1 MSPVESFD
9 QSHFSVLS
17 RPKRKLDDFA
27 PNLDG
32 DDDDGT
38 ETSDLVSVRMR
49 KDEPNAVHH
58 HQPSHLMTKNDT
70 VLSEITPPAPRPRL
84 QFFIRMM
91 SEGKTMVIQADSND
105 TVKSIHERIQA
116 MTGIP
121 LIEQRLIYRGKQLQW
136 EQSLA
141 ECCIQNDA
149 GLQLVG
155 RMRSTGHPQAWQ
167 VIDDMVSLICRLCK
181 GETLPHSLKHIKSRM
196 TEFFTMTPKDEAAL
210 DHIQILM
217 SSSAPAALVMLYIS
231 PLPGNKDC
239 ADSSIRHFLNS
250 TKNALPKHLH
260 AQCAPIV
267 LEFCKLLRKFTPE
280 DTLYLACRSTLGSL
294 LEKYGGSGI
303 LQGGSEYDEKGGS
316 KYDEIKGLDVI
327 REIFP
332 FVREL
337 AARISR
343 DLNSSMEMVLS
354 VGPLVSDVRDF
365 TAFLHPLRRAIL
377 GQVGFSIPITMPLP
391 QKEHDRLHGDQLDSI
406 YGMFCDLLIKM
417 DKCLVRVQERVIAR
431 ANGEGEINY
440 SGWSHYLTILREL
453 HATSKLFW
461 GAEEQ
466 FWKVLRNRKSPLGD
480 LILRYARRSD
490 DNGWLLEHKDVTTF
504 DSRKFLVMMMFPDV
518 KEDYEE
524 LHEMLI
530 DRSQLLAESF
540 EYIARADPE
549 ALRGGLFMEF
559 KNEEATG
566 PGVLRE
572 WFFLVCQALFNPQN
586 ALFVPCP
593 NDCRRFYPNPA
604 SKVHPLHLDYFC
616 FSGRVIALALMHR
629 VQVGVVFDR
638 VFYLQL
644 AGKYISL
651 EDIRDADPSLYSS
664 CKQILE
670 MDAEFID
677 SDGLGLTFVREVEE
691 LGSRKI
697 VELCPGG
704 KSMAVNSKNR
714 QDYVSLLI
722 RHRFVTSISEQTS
735 QFAKGFA
742 DILCNPRLQK
752 QFFLSL
758 ELEDLDRML
767 FGSEHAICVEDW
779 KAHTEYNGYKEND
792 PQIIWFWKIVGE
804 MPAEQRKI
812 LLFFWTSVK
821 HLPVEGFDG
830 LASRLHIYKTIE
842 PTDRLPTSHTCFYR
856 LCFPPYPSM
865 AVMGD
870 RLSIITQ
877 EHVGCSFGTW

>member
-9 QSHFSVLS
+9 YSSVQS
-17 RPKRKLDDFA
+17 RPKRKLDDYA
-27 PNLDG
+27 PNFDA
-32 DDDDGT
+32 DDEGA

-49 KDEPNAVHH
+49 RDEPNAVH
-58 HQPSHLMTKNDT
+58 QSSDLNGT
-70 VLSEITPPAPRPRL
+70 VLEAIASEALTRISRPGL

-91 SEGKTMVIQADSND
+91 PEGNTMVIQANSSD

-141 ECCIQNDA
+141 ECSIENDA

-167 VIDDMVSLICRLCK
+167 VIDDMVSVIFRLCK
-181 GETLPHSLKHIKSRM
+181 GERIHQPVKVIKSRM
-196 TEFFTMTPKDEAAL
+196 SEFFSMTPKDENESSIG
-210 DHIQILM
+210 HIQIFM

-231 PLPGNKDC
+231 PLEGNKDV
-239 ADSSIRHFLNS
+239 ADNAIRHFLNS
-250 TKNALPKHLH
+250 SKISLPKNLH
-260 AQCAPIV
+260 SQCAPIV

-294 LEKYGGSGI
+294 LENFGGSLLEKIGILRGLKYG
-303 LQGGSEYDEKGGS
+303 
-316 KYDEIKGLDVI
+316 DEIKGLNVI
-327 REIFP
+327 RDIFP

-337 AARISR
+337 AGRISR
-343 DLNSSMEMVLS
+343 DLVSSMEMVLS

-365 TAFLHPLRRAIL
+365 TAFLHPLRKAIL
-377 GQVGFSIPITMPLP
+377 GQVGFTVPISMPLP
-391 QKEHDRLHGDQLDSI
+391 KRAFSDSLHGDEMECLHGI
-406 YGMFCDLLIKM
+406 FLDLLVKM
-417 DKCLVRVQERVIAR
+417 DKCLGRVEERLIAK

-440 SGWSHYLTILREL
+440 SGWSQYLTILREL
-453 HATSKLFW
+453 YATSKIFQD
-461 GAEEQ
+461 AEVQ
-466 FWKVLRNRKSPLGD
+466 FWKVLRRRKSPLCA
-480 LILRYARRSD
+480 LILRYARRND
-490 DNGWLLEHKDVTTF
+490 DNRWLLEHKDVTNF
-504 DSRKFLVMMMFPDV
+504 ESRRYLVMMMFPDV

-530 DRSQLLAESF
+530 DRSHLLAESF
-540 EYIARADPE
+540 EYIARAEPE

-586 ALFVPCP
+586 ALFVACP

-604 SKVHPLHLDYFC
+604 SKVDPMHLQYFS

-644 AGKYISL
+644 AGKCISL
-651 EDIRDADPSLYSS
+651 EDIQDADPSLYNS
-664 CKQILE
+664 CKQILA

-704 KSMAVNSKNR
+704 KNMVVNSRNR
-714 QDYVSLLI
+714 EEYVNLLI
-722 RHRFVTSISEQTS
+722 RHRFVTSISEQMTY
-735 QFAKGFA
+735 FAHGFS
-742 DILCNPRLQK
+742 DILSNTRLHK
-752 QFFLSL
+752 LFFQSL

-767 FGSEHAICVEDW
+767 FGSERPICVEDW
-779 KAHTEYNGYKEND
+779 KAHTEYNGFKEND
-792 PQIIWFWKIVGE
+792 PQILWFWKIVGG
-804 MPAEQRKI
+804 MSPDQKKV

-821 HLPVEGFDG
+821 HLPVEGFRG
-830 LASRLHIYKTIE
+830 CVSRLTPPWLSCKNVFAS
-842 PTDRLPTSHTCFYR
+842 SHKNMWAAA
-856 LCFPPYPSM
+856 LVP
-865 AVMGD
+865 GE
-870 RLSIITQ
+870 I
-877 EHVGCSFGTW
+877 

>member
-1 MSPVESFD
+1 MPVFGGDGCCVVRVGVCLLPRHLTITCSYPHRKLRGPHSSVSPLESFD
-9 QSHFSVLS
+9 HSYLSVHS
-17 RPKRKLDDFA
+17 RPKRELDDFA

-32 DDDDGT
+32 DDDDDDGA
-38 ETSDLVSVRMR
+38 EASVLVSVRMR
-49 KDEPNAVHH
+49 KDEPDAVHH
-58 HQPSHLMTKNDT
+58 QLSSDLMTKNFA
-70 VLSEITPPAPRPRL
+70 VLSDITPPAAAAAAAPPPPPRPRL

-141 ECCIQNDA
+141 DCCIQNDA

-196 TEFFTMTPKDEAAL
+196 TEFFTMTPKDEVESESAL

-231 PLPGNKDC
+231 PLHGNKDC

-260 AQCAPIV
+260 AQSAPIV

-280 DTLYLACRSTLGSL
+280 DTLFLACRSTLGSL
-294 LEKYGGSGI
+294 LENYGGSGI
-303 LQGGSEYDEKGGS
+303 LPGAS
-316 KYDEIKGLDVI
+316 KYDEIRGLDVI

-354 VGPLVSDVRDF
+354 AGPLVSDVRDF

-391 QKEHDRLHGDQLDSI
+391 QQEHDRLHGDQLDSI

-417 DKCLVRVQERVIAR
+417 GKCLVRVQERVIAR

-440 SGWSHYLTILREL
+440 SGWSQYLTILREL
-453 HATSKLFW
+453 HATSKLFQ
-461 GAEEQ
+461 GAEEE
-466 FWKVLRNRKSPLGD
+466 FWKLLRNRISPLGD

-490 DNGWLLEHKDVTTF
+490 DNRWLLEHKGVTTF
-504 DSRKFLVMMMFPDV
+504 DSRKYLVMMMFPDV

-540 EYIARADPE
+540 E
-549 ALRGGLFMEF
+549 
-559 KNEEATG
+559 
-566 PGVLRE
+566 
-572 WFFLVCQALFNPQN
+572 
-586 ALFVPCP
+586 
-593 NDCRRFYPNPA
+593 
-604 SKVHPLHLDYFC
+604 
-616 FSGRVIALALMHR
+616 
-629 VQVGVVFDR
+629 
-638 VFYLQL
+638 
-644 AGKYISL
+644 
-651 EDIRDADPSLYSS
+651 
-664 CKQILE
+664 
-670 MDAEFID
+670 
-677 SDGLGLTFVREVEE
+677 
-691 LGSRKI
+691 
-697 VELCPGG
+697 
-704 KSMAVNSKNR
+704 
-714 QDYVSLLI
+714 
-722 RHRFVTSISEQTS
+722 
-735 QFAKGFA
+735 
-742 DILCNPRLQK
+742 
-752 QFFLSL
+752 
-758 ELEDLDRML
+758 
-767 FGSEHAICVEDW
+767 
-779 KAHTEYNGYKEND
+779 
-792 PQIIWFWKIVGE
+792 
-804 MPAEQRKI
+804 
-812 LLFFWTSVK
+812 
-821 HLPVEGFDG
+821 
-830 LASRLHIYKTIE
+830 
-842 PTDRLPTSHTCFYR
+842 
-856 LCFPPYPSM
+856 
-865 AVMGD
+865 
-870 RLSIITQ
+870 
-877 EHVGCSFGTW
+877 